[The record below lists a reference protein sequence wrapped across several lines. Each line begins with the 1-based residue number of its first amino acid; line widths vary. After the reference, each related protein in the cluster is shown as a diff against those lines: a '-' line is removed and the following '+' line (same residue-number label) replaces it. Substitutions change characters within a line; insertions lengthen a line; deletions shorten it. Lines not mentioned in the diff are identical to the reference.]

1 MILDQPIKTVFDL
14 VMFFLGRFRSP
25 EPLRQGHE
33 KLRELEELMTGAGYF
48 SEDFDVHAGL
58 GLGLG
63 DLLDAEGEGGGG
75 LPIANQNEV
84 GGGGGQPKK
93 EVKEKF
99 PAIDGNLSAAK
110 LVDTYKKSLLSQQRA
125 YKELAEK
132 WAETSPK
139 TGKKLVFA

>member
-1 MILDQPIKTVFDL
+1 MIWSC
-14 VMFFLGRFRSP
+14 FFGGRFRSP

-75 LPIANQNEV
+75 LPTPIANQNE
-84 GGGGGQPKK
+84 GGGGGEKPRK

-99 PAIDGNLSAAK
+99 H
-110 LVDTYKKSLLSQQRA
+110 
-125 YKELAEK
+125 
-132 WAETSPK
+132 
-139 TGKKLVFA
+139 